1 MDFLTELQMPLCQK
15 TRIPVKTLIEQIGG
29 DSCCKKLIEKHIA
42 SINLV
47 SLLNEQTIRIRS
59 YKDDDYSFQ
68 VIYVLDI
75 VLKECDQMTEFT
87 ELVHSAFPEST
98 LLLMKYRDDTYI
110 SGALKRI
117 NKNDNSKTVIEDSV
131 WAKLPDELNIDVP
144 STRNLKEYYEFLLR
158 LLYRIKAQNVTGIF
172 PKEDGEFKPMIK
184 QYELLSSHISKLKE
198 EYNTASMRNEK
209 MRIDN
214 ALYEKE
220 LELNR
225 IRLEISG
232 GESNG

>member
-1 MDFLTELQMPLCQK
+1 MDFLTELQIPLCQK
-15 TRIPVKTLIEQIGG
+15 TRIPVKTLIDQIGG
-29 DSCCKKLIEKHIA
+29 DSRSKKTIEKHIA

-47 SLLNEQTIRIRS
+47 SLLNEQTIRLRS

-75 VLKECDQMTEFT
+75 VLKECDQMTDFT

-98 LLLMKYRDDTYI
+98 ILLMEYKGDTYI

-117 NKNDNSKTVIEDSV
+117 NKNVNSKTVIEDSV
-131 WAKLPDELNIDVP
+131 WAKLPAELNINIP
-144 STRNLKEYYEFLLR
+144 STRNLKEYYEFILR

-172 PKEDGEFKPMIK
+172 PVDDNEFKHMIK
-184 QYELLSSHISKLKE
+184 QYELLLSQINKLKD
-198 EYNTASMRNEK
+198 EYSTASMRNEK

-214 ALYEKE
+214 ELFDKE
-220 LELNR
+220 QELNR
-225 IRLEISG
+225 LRNIIAG
-232 GESNG
+232 GE